1 MLDSIIFCWKLNMEG
16 INLRFINYY
25 VYLYLLFG
33 IDLVNSMPL
42 TLKII
47 NDLNFIQTLLS
58 FILKFKIF
66 LKK

>member
-1 MLDSIIFCWKLNMEG
+1 MDG

-25 VYLYLLFG
+25 IYLYLLFG